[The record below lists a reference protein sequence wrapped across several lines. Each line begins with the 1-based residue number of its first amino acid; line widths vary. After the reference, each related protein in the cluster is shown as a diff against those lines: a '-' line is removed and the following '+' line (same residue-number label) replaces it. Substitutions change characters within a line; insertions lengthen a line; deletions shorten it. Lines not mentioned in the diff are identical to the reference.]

1 MPGTL
6 LLAAGRTWE
15 QLAGC
20 VGRRVRRL
28 RPKVLASLPLALTL
42 FAFADMGLA
51 TPVADDRGVVAGLAV
66 APQRIVSLLPALTE
80 SVCALGHCAR
90 LVGVD
95 RYSNH
100 PASVTRL
107 PQLGG
112 GIEPQIEAIVRLRP
126 DLVLMAGSS
135 RAVNRLEAL
144 GIRVF
149 ALEPKTHADVKRMLQ
164 TLEHLLGPAQPPGP
178 GAAQLWLE
186 IDSGVSA
193 AARTLPEQARG
204 ATFFFEVGRGP
215 YAAGESSFIG
225 QTLARLG
232 AVNTVAAA
240 LGPFPLL
247 NPEFVVRAN
256 PDVLMFSGAATADL
270 YPGWSAMPA
279 VRADR
284 ICRFNARQADIVVRP
299 GPRMAEG
306 ARVLAACLA
315 SATR

>member
-1 MPGTL
+1 MLSAMRRAWGR
-6 LLAAGRTWE
+6 AGSQIAGRS
-15 QLAGC
+15 GS
-20 VGRRVRRL
+20 RI
-28 RPKVLASLPLALTL
+28 RPAFAASLAFGLI
-42 FAFADMGLA
+42 AFADTSLA
-51 TPVADDRGVVAGLAV
+51 ETIANDRGVVAEFSV

-112 GIEPQIEAIVRLRP
+112 GIEPHIEAIVRLRP
-126 DLVLMAGSS
+126 DVVLAASSS
-135 RAVNRLEAL
+135 RAVSRLEAL
-144 GIRVF
+144 GLRVF
-149 ALEPKTHADVKRMLQ
+149 ALEPKTHADVKRTLH
-164 TLEHLLGPAQPPGP
+164 TLERLLGPASPPGP
-178 GAAQLWLE
+178 TAAQLWAD
-186 IDSGVSA
+186 IDGGVA
-193 AARTLPEQARG
+193 AAAQSLPEKARG
-204 ATFFFEVGRGP
+204 ATVFFEVGRGP

-232 AVNTVAAA
+232 ATNTVAAA

-256 PDVLMFSGAATADL
+256 PDVLMFSGAAPTAL
-270 YPGWSAMPA
+270 YPGWSEMPA
-279 VRADR
+279 VRANR
-284 ICRFNARQADIVVRP
+284 ICRFDAKQADIVVRP

-306 ARVLAACLA
+306 ARILAACLA
-315 SATR
+315 RATR